1 MATRRHNQT
10 YAPNGLLYDPI
21 TARGQ
26 YNNAVVNNGGLLSN
40 GQAAGLHSQTGYM
53 PSKTVGGRYG
63 QPMPGAIE
71 RAGVGQRFSNISS
84 GDYFTDNRQ
93 GYGPYNFAAAQ
104 PASTAREVVPA
115 PTQGLLDNSVGAG
128 RYMIGPRG
136 QIMPTELERSR
147 RRNQAASPEGM
158 ANTARLAENR
168 EAYQTQ
174 RQGLLADRRAN
185 VTQIAMNRRSARQD
199 RLAARNAPQQGMG
212 LLEQMA
218 MRDPR
223 NAAQLLAMRQQGLL
237 AQQQMQLQGRR
248 LDQEGMLA
256 QQGLGLQGQRLGL
269 DREQVQQRGAL
280 AQQELGLRGQEINQ
294 RGDISDKNLSM
305 EEKKLAEASRL
316 AKDRGELDRYVA
328 DTNAGI
334 QKDRYGVEDRRYQGE
349 IELKRMEA
357 ASERQAE
364 GEALMELGRFE
375 EADAAFADAQRL
387 RGSTAGSTGA
397 ATPALPTT
405 GSGLAAR
412 MPPGAFNSTGGDVR
426 QIAGGLLAGAQANP
440 GLLTPPNAQP
450 SPYPVPVQQHPGPPR
465 RMPLAAPESV
475 EPVPD
480 GIPPWA
486 PLAAANNA
494 VTSAIGIHPDWWNY
508 GFSDVTG
515 INHPSGQYVRPEGP
529 QPPRKSIVEKLLG
542 GAQAP
547 SAAQRPLTRSTT
559 QPATIPTQPSA
570 GLLAP
575 PQQSRQSRQLTA
587 VQRKQFEPIKHD
599 PEAVVAEL
607 RRRGFAGAD
616 INREL
621 NAIYGSGLFG
631 TRSRTESNPSGSW
644 ASGGSRF
651 VDKYGNVIE
660 ANQPGASW
668 RTFGF

>member
-237 AQQQMQLQGRR
+237 AQQGLSLQQQQLQ
-248 LDQEGMLA
+248 QQGMLA
-256 QQGLGLQGQRLGL
+256 GNRMGL
-269 DREQVQQRGAL
+269 DRELGML
-280 AQQELGLRGQEINQ
+280 NAQNQ
-294 RGDISDKNLSM
+294 RDANQATLARFGKQDQQQSM
-305 EEKKLAEASRL
+305 E
-316 AKDRGELDRYVA
+316 
-328 DTNAGI
+328 N
-334 QKDRYGVEDRRYQGE
+334 
-349 IELKRMEA
+349 
-357 ASERQAE
+357 
-364 GEALMELGRFE
+364 
-375 EADAAFADAQRL
+375 FANL
-387 RGSTAGSTGA
+387 VG
-397 ATPALPTT
+397 ALPTLKQT
-405 GSGLAAR
+405 NPALARQIEMQLPIMAGNSMGLPFSNAPSRQVAR
-412 MPPGAFNSTGGDVR
+412 QKPPGAVGGILSQDEWDSMGEMTPEQQRAYLRSKVTDPVQR
-426 QIAGGLLAGAQANP
+426 RTVEKQLAGPGVLDYFWEGAGMAGSAISPRVNGLFDDPANP
-440 GLLTPPNAQP
+440 
-450 SPYPVPVQQHPGPPR
+450 R
-465 RMPLAAPESV
+465 
-475 EPVPD
+475 D
-480 GIPPWA
+480 
-486 PLAAANNA
+486 
-494 VTSAIGIHPDWWNY
+494 
-508 GFSDVTG
+508 
-515 INHPSGQYVRPEGP
+515 P
-529 QPPRKSIVEKLLG
+529 QPGELEISPND
-542 GAQAP
+542 
-547 SAAQRPLTRSTT
+547 T
-559 QPATIPTQPSA
+559 
-570 GLLAP
+570 
-575 PQQSRQSRQLTA
+575 PQQRAIKMRLRQRLLQRQ
-587 VQRKQFEPIKHD
+587 QYIPR
-599 PEAVVAEL
+599 
-607 RRRGFAGAD
+607 
-616 INREL
+616 
-621 NAIYGSGLFG
+621 
-631 TRSRTESNPSGSW
+631 
-644 ASGGSRF
+644 
-651 VDKYGNVIE
+651 
-660 ANQPGASW
+660 
-668 RTFGF
+668 

>member
-185 VTQIAMNRRSARQD
+185 VTQNAMARG
-199 RLAARNAPQQGMG
+199 AARRGRLEASNAPQQGMG

-269 DREQVQQRGAL
+269 DREQVEQRGAL

-294 RGDISDKNLSM
+294 RGTISDKTLSM
-305 EEKKLAEASRL
+305 EEKKLAEATRL
-316 AKDRGELDRYVA
+316 AKERGDLDRYIA
-328 DTNAGI
+328 DTNA
-334 QKDRYGVEDRRYQGE
+334 QTQRDRYAVEDQRYQGE
-349 IELKRMEA
+349 IDIKRQEQA
-357 ASERQAE
+357 DQAE
-364 GEALMELGRFE
+364 AIAIQYEQQGRF
-375 EADAAFADAQRL
+375 ADAAAARQRAAQQ
-387 RGSTAGSTGA
+387 RGLGVGGQR
-397 ATPALPTT
+397 PPTT
-405 GSGLAAR
+405 SR
-412 MPPGAFNSTGGDVR
+412 NPNPRQVTPGPSQGTP
-426 QIAGGLLAGAQANP
+426 NP
-440 GLLTPPNAQP
+440 LTP
-450 SPYPVPVQQHPGPPR
+450 VD
-465 RMPLAAPESV
+465 RMA
-475 EPVPD
+475 
-480 GIPPWA
+480 
-486 PLAAANNA
+486 
-494 VTSAIGIHPDWWNY
+494 
-508 GFSDVTG
+508 
-515 INHPSGQYVRPEGP
+515 
-529 QPPRKSIVEKLLG
+529 
-542 GAQAP
+542 
-547 SAAQRPLTRSTT
+547 
-559 QPATIPTQPSA
+559 
-570 GLLAP
+570 
-575 PQQSRQSRQLTA
+575 
-587 VQRKQFEPIKHD
+587 FEPLKND
-599 PEAVVAEL
+599 PEAVIQEL
-607 RRRGFAGAD
+607 MRRGFKGAAL
-616 INREL
+616 NKEL
-621 NAIYGSGLFG
+621 NAIYGRGLLG
-631 TRSRTESNPSGSW
+631 TRARTADNPTGTW
-644 ASGGSRF
+644 MDTEAQFLDRH
-651 VDKYGNVIE
+651 GNPTRNLWGIL
-660 ANQPGASW
+660 GW
-668 RTFGF
+668 